1 MTGFFRFDLPDKPKL
16 LNIPTDKIIPNPGQP
31 RKAFDEA
38 KLYELAESIRQN
50 GILQPIIVRSRD
62 GERYEIVA
70 GERRFRAAKL
80 VGLKEIPCIIRKFS
94 DEQAYVLS
102 VIENIQRNNL
112 SFFEEAASY
121 DKLIR
126 DYGLTQEELAK
137 RLGKTQSAVANK
149 LRLLKIEDSLKPLF
163 EENNLTERHAR
174 CILRLPDIES
184 REKAVREIIS
194 GNLNVAQTEALVLS
208 MNGDNVK
215 KEKREV
221 KSARYNRLF
230 KDMRVFS
237 STINRTIEVIKK
249 TGIPVISNKK
259 ETDSFIEYVI
269 RIEKTGTD
277 V

>member
-1 MTGFFRFDLPDKPKL
+1 MK
-16 LNIPTDKIIPNPGQP
+16 KIILP
-31 RKAFDEA
+31 
-38 KLYELAESIRQN
+38 
-50 GILQPIIVRSRD
+50 
-62 GERYEIVA
+62 
-70 GERRFRAAKL
+70 
-80 VGLKEIPCIIRKFS
+80 
-94 DEQAYVLS
+94 
-102 VIENIQRNNL
+102 
-112 SFFEEAASY
+112 
-121 DKLIR
+121 
-126 DYGLTQEELAK
+126 
-137 RLGKTQSAVANK
+137 
-149 LRLLKIEDSLKPLF
+149 
-163 EENNLTERHAR
+163 RHAR

-237 STINRTIEVIKK
+237 STINRTLEVIKK